1 MQRVRWIEHG
11 GRKILFIDYTNLRAS
26 VPAQKIEI
34 RETLKKLMEI
44 VETLKEKTLFLT
56 DATNA
61 IPDKE
66 TLDALKKVAAFTNS
80 NSLVEKECIVGLA
93 SVQQVLMN
101 VINFVSKAKLSMFD
115 STEKALEWLTK
126 E

>member
-1 MQRVRWIEHG
+1 MERVRWIEHK

-26 VPAQKIEI
+26 DPAQKIEI

-44 VETLKEKTLFLT
+44 AGTLKEKTLFLT

-66 TLDALKKVAAFTNS
+66 TLDMLKKVAAFTNS
-80 NSLVEKECIVGLA
+80 NRLVEKECIVGLA
-93 SVQQVLMN
+93 SVQHVLMN